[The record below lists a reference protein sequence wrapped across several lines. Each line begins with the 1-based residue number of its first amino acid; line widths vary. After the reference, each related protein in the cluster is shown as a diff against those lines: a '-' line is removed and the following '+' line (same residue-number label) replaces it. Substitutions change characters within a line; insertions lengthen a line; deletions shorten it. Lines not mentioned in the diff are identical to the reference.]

1 MPTSW
6 TLNCLLT
13 SQYGDVN
20 DEIMVFGQAKTVA
33 SLLED
38 YFGFH
43 HDRLAITAI
52 FLIIFPL
59 IFAFLFAF
67 FITRLNF
74 ERR

>member
-1 MPTSW
+1 MPSSW

-13 SQYGDVN
+13 SQYGDVK
-20 DEIMVFGQAKTVA
+20 DEIMVLGETKTVA
-33 SLLED
+33 SLLQD

-43 HDRLAITAI
+43 HDRLPVTAI
-52 FLIIFPL
+52 VLISYPL
-59 IFAFLFAF
+59 IFSFLFAF